1 MKKHDVYIGGQR
13 FTYDEYEY
21 LLNSYKEGLSQ
32 SSLSIEKAFAE
43 IEEYEYEIDRTKDEN
58 AYQYYLTLGYPE
70 KSIVRDTLRQIV
82 VFYGSKACVFS
93 DQLTDNQRQID
104 RLYKEYFSYF
114 DEYMFYYAKYDEN
127 GNFDKRATFHNMR
140 DLFFNLPALKVAYDK
155 AYNMKMDNLK
165 AWDYATKLDEISIS
179 DVLRINE
186 IICHSDID
194 KVDGYKRT
202 NNDIL
207 NASFTPTDKEEVPV
221 EMQKL
226 FADYKNNFGIEIL
239 DPNEDKISYNERVR
253 RCYQIFVKEAIFHI
267 RFERIHPFND
277 GNGRTGRIILNHNL
291 LKNGMAPVIITGIMS
306 DDYKRLIDNNDI
318 EGMAKFLMA
327 SSSQQ
332 LTNWTALAK
341 AGIKVNKNNLN
352 PKNEKLA
359 EIGESSYGKKLI
371 KRINFLL

>member
-32 SSLSIEKAFAE
+32 TSLSIEKAFAE
-43 IEEYEYEIDRTKDEN
+43 IEEYEYDIDRTKDEL
-58 AYQYYLTLGYPE
+58 AFKYFMTLPISE
-70 KSIVRDTLRQIV
+70 KNKIREIMHQII
-82 VFYGSKACVFS
+82 VFYGSKACVFKGAVP
-93 DQLTDNQRQID
+93 DNPKQIEKI
-104 RLYKEYFSYF
+104 YNEYFSYF
-114 DEYMFYYAKYDEN
+114 DEYLLYYAKFDHD
-127 GNFDKRATFHNMR
+127 GRFDKVATFHNLS
-140 DLFFNLPALKVAYDK
+140 DLFITLPSLKNAYDV

-165 AWDYATKLDEISIS
+165 AWDYATKLDEITIS
-179 DVLRINE
+179 DTLKINDLVTA
-186 IICHSDID
+186 SD
-194 KVDGYKRT
+194 VNRVEGYKKT
-202 NNDIL
+202 NNDIY
-207 NASFTPTDKEEVPV
+207 NASFTPTDKENVPV

-226 FADYKNNFGIEIL
+226 FADYKNNFGLEIL
-239 DPNEDKISYNERVR
+239 DPDEEKISYPERVR

-291 LKNGMAPVIITGIMS
+291 LKNKMAPVMITGIMS
-306 DDYKRLIDNNDI
+306 DDYKKYIDNYDV

-341 AGIKVNKNNLN
+341 AGIKVNKSNIN

-359 EIGESSYGKKLI
+359 EIGESNYGKKLI

>member
-32 SSLSIEKAFAE
+32 TSLSIEKAFAE
-43 IEEYEYEIDRTKDEN
+43 IEEYEYDIERTKDEL
-58 AYQYYLTLGYPE
+58 AFKYFMTLPISE
-70 KSIVRDTLRQIV
+70 KNKIREIMHQII
-82 VFYGSKACVFS
+82 VFYGSKACVFK
-93 DQLTDNQRQID
+93 DAVPDNPKQIEKI
-104 RLYKEYFSYF
+104 YNEYFSYF
-114 DEYMFYYAKYDEN
+114 DEYLLYYAKFDHD
-127 GNFDKRATFHNMR
+127 GRFDKVATFHNLS
-140 DLFFNLPALKVAYDK
+140 DLFITLPSLKNAYDV

-165 AWDYATKLDEISIS
+165 AWDYATKLDEITIS
-179 DVLRINE
+179 DTLKINDLVTA
-186 IICHSDID
+186 SD
-194 KVDGYKRT
+194 VNRVEGYKKT
-202 NNDIL
+202 NNDIY
-207 NASFTPTDKEEVPV
+207 NASFTPTDKENVPV

-226 FADYKNNFGIEIL
+226 FADYKNNFGLEIL
-239 DPNEDKISYNERVR
+239 DPDEEKISYSERVR

-291 LKNGMAPVIITGIMS
+291 LKNKMAPVMITGIMS
-306 DDYKRLIDNNDI
+306 DDYKKYIDNYDV

-341 AGIKVNKNNLN
+341 AGIKVNKSNIN

-359 EIGESSYGKKLI
+359 EIGESNYGKKLI

>member
-32 SSLSIEKAFAE
+32 TSLSIEKAFAE
-43 IEEYEYEIDRTKDEN
+43 IEEYEYDIERTRDELAFKYFMTLPISEKNKIREIMH
-58 AYQYYLTLGYPE
+58 
-70 KSIVRDTLRQIV
+70 QII
-82 VFYGSKACVFS
+82 VFYGSKACVFKG
-93 DQLTDNQRQID
+93 TVPDNPKQIEKI
-104 RLYKEYFSYF
+104 YNEYFSYF
-114 DEYMFYYAKYDEN
+114 DEYLLYYAKFDHD
-127 GNFDKRATFHNMR
+127 GRFDKVATFHNLS
-140 DLFFNLPALKVAYDK
+140 DLFIILPSLKNAYDV

-165 AWDYATKLDEISIS
+165 AWDYATKLDEITIS
-179 DVLRINE
+179 DTLKINDLVTA
-186 IICHSDID
+186 SD
-194 KVDGYKRT
+194 VNRVEGYKKT
-202 NNDIL
+202 NNDIY
-207 NASFTPTDKEEVPV
+207 NASFTPTDKESVPV

-226 FADYKNNFGIEIL
+226 FADYKDNFGLEIL
-239 DPNEDKISYNERVR
+239 DPDEEKISYSERVR

-267 RFERIHPFND
+267 RFERIHPFTD

-291 LKNGMAPVIITGIMS
+291 LKNKMAPVMITGIMS
-306 DDYKRLIDNNDI
+306 DDYKKYIDNYDV

-341 AGIKVNKNNLN
+341 AGIKVNKSNIN

-359 EIGESSYGKKLI
+359 EIGESNYGKKLI